1 MVKSLIILPEAEQ
14 DVTDAIE
21 VQGGHLTVRPLPQ
34 LRMGWTQAFAAMA
47 EQRDDIL
54 LDAVSPTDWER
65 VYWAWDYS
73 HS

>member
-21 VQGGHLTVRPLPQ
+21 VQGSQLTVQPLPQ
-34 LRMGWTQAFAAMA
+34 LRMGWNQAFAAMA
-47 EQRDDIL
+47 EQGDDIL
-54 LDAVSPTDWER
+54 LDAFSPTDWER
-65 VYWAWDYS
+65 VDWAWDYS